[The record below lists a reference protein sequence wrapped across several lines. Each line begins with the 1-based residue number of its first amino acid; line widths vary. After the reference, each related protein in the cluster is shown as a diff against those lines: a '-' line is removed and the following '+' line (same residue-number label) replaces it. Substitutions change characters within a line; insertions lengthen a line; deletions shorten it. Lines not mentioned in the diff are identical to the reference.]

1 MTSKIPW
8 SLPEGVEEILPPRA
22 IKVENFRR
30 KLIDLYI
37 KEGYEFIIPPLL
49 ELTKT
54 LGGEAH
60 DEIASHA
67 FTFNDEVSNQS
78 VSIRPDMS
86 EQAARI
92 DAYRLESS
100 GITRL
105 CYAGEVLKKEFSSIS
120 RSRMTFQVG
129 SEIFGDPSIEADI
142 ESINLMVESLKTLGV
157 KDITLSIGES
167 GLINSILNI
176 IGDSPIQRSE
186 LESVLSKKSQSDIRD
201 LSDKGLTEQ
210 NVDLLLN
217 VSKMYGDKNVINK
230 AEKELAHLGK
240 EVKQKIDYLK
250 ALLDNLPA
258 DEDVTLH
265 LDLGEI
271 PGFKYHTGVV
281 FSAFSKEAGYSLSK
295 GGRYDGLTK
304 EGARSRPAVGFDL
317 DLLAVTEISSLTNKH
332 D

>member
-67 FTFNDEVSNQS
+67 FTFTDEVSNQS

-129 SEIFGDPSIEADI
+129 SEIFGDPSIKADI

-157 KDITLSIGES
+157 NDITLSIGES
-167 GLINSILNI
+167 GLINSILNT
-176 IGDSPIQRSE
+176 IGDSPILRSE

-201 LSDKGLTEQ
+201 LSDKGLTDQ

-217 VSKMYGDKNVINK
+217 VSKMYGDKNVLNK

-250 ALLDNLPA
+250 SLLDNLPV

-281 FSAFSKEAGYSLSK
+281 FSAFSKEAGYCLSK

-304 EGARSRPAVGFDL
+304 EGTRSRSAVGFDL
-317 DLLAVTEISSLTNKH
+317 DLLAVSEISSLNNKH

>member
-1 MTSKIPW
+1 M
-8 SLPEGVEEILPPRA
+8 
-22 IKVENFRR
+22 
-30 KLIDLYI
+30 
-37 KEGYEFIIPPLL
+37 
-49 ELTKT
+49 
-54 LGGEAH
+54 
-60 DEIASHA
+60 
-67 FTFNDEVSNQS
+67 
-78 VSIRPDMS
+78 
-86 EQAARI
+86 
-92 DAYRLESS
+92 
-100 GITRL
+100 
-105 CYAGEVLKKEFSSIS
+105 
-120 RSRMTFQVG
+120 
-129 SEIFGDPSIEADI
+129 
-142 ESINLMVESLKTLGV
+142 
-157 KDITLSIGES
+157 
-167 GLINSILNI
+167 INSILNT

-295 GGRYDGLTK
+295 AGRYDGLTK
-304 EGARSRPAVGFDL
+304 EGARSRA
-317 DLLAVTEISSLTNKH
+317 
-332 D
+332 

>member
-67 FTFNDEVSNQS
+67 FTFIDEVSNQS

-129 SEIFGDPSIEADI
+129 SEIFGDPSIKADI

-157 KDITLSIGES
+157 NDITLSIGES
-167 GLINSILNI
+167 GLINSILNT
-176 IGDSPIQRSE
+176 IGDSPILRSE

-201 LSDKGLTEQ
+201 LSDKGLTDQ

-217 VSKMYGDKNVINK
+217 VSKMYGDKNVLNK

-250 ALLDNLPA
+250 SLLDNLPV

-281 FSAFSKEAGYSLSK
+281 FSAFSKEAGYCLSK

-304 EGARSRPAVGFDL
+304 EGTRSRSAVGFDL
-317 DLLAVTEISSLTNKH
+317 DLLAVSEISSLNNKH

>member
-22 IKVENFRR
+22 IKVENLRR

-67 FTFNDEVSNQS
+67 FTFTDEVSNQS

-120 RSRMTFQVG
+120 RSRVTFQVG

-142 ESINLMVESLKTLGV
+142 ESINLMVKSLKTVGV
-157 KDITLSIGES
+157 EDITLSIGES
-167 GLINSILNI
+167 GLINSILNT
-176 IGDSPIQRSE
+176 IGESPVQRSE
-186 LESVLSKKSQSDIRD
+186 LESVLLKKSQSDIKD
-201 LSDKGLTEQ
+201 LSDKGLTDQ
-210 NVDLLLN
+210 NVDLLLK
-217 VSKMYGDKNVINK
+217 VSKMYGDKKVINK
-230 AEKELAHLGK
+230 AEKELVHLGK
-240 EVKQKIDYLK
+240 EVKQKIEYLK
-250 ALLDNLPA
+250 SLLDNLPT

-281 FSAFSKEAGYSLSK
+281 FSAFSKEAGYCLSK

-304 EGARSRPAVGFDL
+304 EGTRSRSAVGFDL
-317 DLLAVTEISSLTNKH
+317 DLLAVCDISSLINKH